1 MSQIAQLSEAEIE
14 DRFHV
19 VGTLP
24 IAFMLTGFARER
36 DSFSVQ
42 FGGGQD
48 LFLTPLLSV
57 EPHSGVLIFDCSGSE
72 ETNRKF
78 LASERNVFVGRPA
91 GIHVQFVTGPARE
104 IKFEGGKAF
113 SVALPKRLLRL
124 QRREYFRIET
134 PHVRPLQF
142 FGRLPG
148 GALLNLPA
156 HDISVAGIG
165 LTAPTPPDGLEV
177 GMALESC
184 RFSLPEEEQDLFFK
198 ASVRHITARESRA
211 GIRQW
216 RIGLQFADLP
226 GNAGN
231 RIQRYIARL
240 ERERHELI

>member
-1 MSQIAQLSEAEIE
+1 VSQIAQLSEAEIE

-48 LFLTPLLSV
+48 MFLTTLLSV

>member
-1 MSQIAQLSEAEIE
+1 VSQIAQLSEAEIE

-48 LFLTPLLSV
+48 MFLTTLLSV

-104 IKFEGGKAF
+104 IRFEGGKAF

>member
-48 LFLTPLLSV
+48 MFLTTLLSV

>member
-1 MSQIAQLSEAEIE
+1 VSQIAQLSEAEIE

-48 LFLTPLLSV
+48 MFLTTLLSV

-211 GIRQW
+211 GIRPW

>member
-42 FGGGQD
+42 FGSGQAM
-48 LFLTPLLSV
+48 FLTTLLNV
-57 EPHSGVLIFDCSGSE
+57 EPHSGVLIFDCSGSD
-72 ETNRKF
+72 ETNRQF

-104 IKFEGGKAF
+104 IRYEGGKAF
-113 SVALPKRLLRL
+113 SVGLPKRLLRL
-124 QRREYFRIET
+124 QRRDYFRIET
-134 PHVRPLQF
+134 PRVRPLQF

-165 LTAPTPPDGLEV
+165 LTAPTPPEGLEV
-177 GMALESC
+177 GMALENC
-184 RFSLPEEEQDLFFK
+184 RFSLPEEEQDLFFR
-198 ASVRHITARESRA
+198 ASVRHITACESRA

-226 GNAGN
+226 GNAEN